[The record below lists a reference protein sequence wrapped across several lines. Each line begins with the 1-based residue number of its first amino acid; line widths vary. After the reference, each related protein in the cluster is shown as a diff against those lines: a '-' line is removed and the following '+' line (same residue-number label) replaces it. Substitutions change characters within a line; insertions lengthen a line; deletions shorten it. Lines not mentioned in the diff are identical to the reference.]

1 MAEEPLNKF
10 RNISGQRLLRGLF
23 YEEVSADKS
32 AVVYTL
38 KDRDHA
44 GFPSLYRLYME
55 ADDPT
60 EYFFAINNLD
70 GWEHWEML
78 CAASWFKPY
87 VTRWRRELEIRAKAR
102 ALNHIKAV
110 ADSDSKEAY
119 QANKFLVT
127 GGWKPSD
134 KRKGA
139 GRPSK
144 EEVAKAAKA
153 MAEEAKDLNDDLAR
167 VQGLVN

>member
-1 MAEEPLNKF
+1 MNPF
-10 RNISGQRLLRGLF
+10 RSSNGQRLLRGLF
-23 YEEVSADKS
+23 YEEVNADKS
-32 AVVYTL
+32 LVVYTL

-60 EYFFAINNLD
+60 EYTFAIANLD

-78 CAASWFKPY
+78 CNASWFKPY
-87 VTRWRRELEIRAKAR
+87 VTRWRRELEIRARAR
-102 ALNHIKAV
+102 ALQHIKAV
-110 ADSDSKEAY
+110 AESDTKEAY

-127 GGWKPSD
+127 GGWKND

-144 EEVAKAAKA
+144 EEVSKAAKA